1 MARFTVPAVVALA
14 IAVALPTLWLGSED
28 AAVDAWT
35 IGFALWQAMPFAA
48 LLLLR
53 LSGFSDVGLVVTA
66 VVVSAVT
73 VAGYVAVSSSDSS
86 TAAVGLLIFPLWWTL
101 LVVVAFVVDIV
112 VRHVVRR
119 PDDRKAEPPRRT
131 QAGEP

>member
-73 VAGYVAVSSSDSS
+73 LDMWRS
-86 TAAVGLLIFPLWWTL
+86 AAVIPLQRQL
-101 LVVVAFVVDIV
+101 
-112 VRHVVRR
+112 
-119 PDDRKAEPPRRT
+119 
-131 QAGEP
+131 GC